1 MPDRAFRSRRRK
13 LVAWDHN
20 PPDPFPGFLLGF
32 NPCRPTSRGE
42 VRLRDPDPWS
52 APVIEPRYLSTRYD
66 RDQMMAGAFIADAR
80 SMIRF
85 SSFVTRSFRPGSCLH
100 ASKHRSTNDLSA
112 GGQSFLPPPP
122 LADLPP
128 PAPTPATLPAEED
141 AGGAPA
147 ACA

>member
-1 MPDRAFRSRRRK
+1 MRSQS
-13 LVAWDHN
+13 LT
-20 PPDPFPGFLLGF
+20 PGSSLH
-32 NPCRPTSRGE
+32 S
-42 VRLRDPDPWS
+42 
-52 APVIEPRYLSTRYD
+52 
-66 RDQMMAGAFIADAR
+66 AFIADAR

-112 GGQSFLPPPP
+112 GGQSFLPPPED
-122 LADLPP
+122 ALPP
-128 PAPTPATLPAEED
+128 PEDAPATLAAEED